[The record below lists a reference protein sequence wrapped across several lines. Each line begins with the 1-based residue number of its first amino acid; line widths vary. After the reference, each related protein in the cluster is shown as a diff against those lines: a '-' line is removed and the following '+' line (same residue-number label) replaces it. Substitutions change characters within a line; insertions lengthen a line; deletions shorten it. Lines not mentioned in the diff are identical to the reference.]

1 MTLRKS
7 SEIREMQ
14 PEERDAR
21 LKELRSELMNERG
34 VASMGGQPT
43 SPGRMRALKK
53 QIARLTTIM
62 REIELE
68 AEHNG

>member
-1 MTLRKS
+1 MSLRKS

-14 PEERDAR
+14 SEEREAQ
-21 LKELRSELMNERG
+21 LSELRSELMNERG

-43 SPGRMRALKK
+43 SPGKKRALKK
-53 QIARLTTIM
+53 QIARFTTIM

-68 AEHNG
+68 EEHHG

>member
-1 MTLRKS
+1 MSLKKPD
-7 SEIREMQ
+7 ELREMQ
-14 PEERDAR
+14 PEDRDVR

-68 AEHNG
+68 SEN

>member
-1 MTLRKS
+1 MSLKKPN
-7 SEIREMQ
+7 ELREMQ
-14 PEERDAR
+14 PEERDIR

-53 QIARLTTIM
+53 QIARLLTIM
-62 REIELE
+62 REIELASE
-68 AEHNG
+68 N